1 MSLTN
6 LSIEEDISDS
16 LYDSLFFSDKL
27 VFFVKGK
34 PSKLLVRY
42 NDLFKNLNNLLLSNL
57 FCYS

>member
-42 NDLFKNLNNLLLSNL
+42 NVLFENLNNLVS
-57 FCYS
+57 SR